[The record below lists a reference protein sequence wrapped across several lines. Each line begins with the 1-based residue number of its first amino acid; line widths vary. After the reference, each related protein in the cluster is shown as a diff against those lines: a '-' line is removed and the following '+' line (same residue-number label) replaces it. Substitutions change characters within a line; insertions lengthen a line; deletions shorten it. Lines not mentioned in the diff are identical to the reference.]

1 MLINRKFGEYVL
13 LQRLAVG
20 GQSEVFLALKV
31 GPGDFLRT
39 VVIKVLPSRL
49 KEDERFVRLFFKEAF
64 VSSRFAHPNVITVYD
79 ARLIEGDYCLV
90 MDFVAGQTVADI
102 AQRGFQSGQP
112 LSLNQ
117 SIQIIADACDG
128 LHYAHQF
135 RDLDESTYSIVH
147 CDISP
152 QNLMVT
158 YQGVTKVFDFG
169 IAHIPGY
176 EGTNEP
182 LTVGGKYAYMSPE
195 QLRGDEVVDARSDIF
210 SLGIILY
217 ELCTGYRLFRR
228 GSQPEVIK
236 AVCEEP
242 IRPPTTLRPDLPMF
256 LERIVMRALERD
268 PRRRYRTAA
277 EMRDDLLQLLS
288 MMSKGSERASLGD
301 YVASLFVDERK
312 DIADVLRQANQGM
325 LQLSEDMSEGFVE
338 RLTGDFAPFEEE
350 TMELDPEAFKE
361 YAKAKEEA
369 HRAVKEAN
377 QKPGEG
383 NKSDG
388 AGDEDRSDSVA
399 RQELEQER
407 AAALEHANDLEGEV
421 TRLQRRQTLLMVLIL
436 VLGAISIV
444 LGVLQFQAKSGSGAG
459 AGGPDASAE
468 VSSSSNS

>member
-228 GSQPEVIK
+228 ASQPEVIK

-242 IRPPTTLRPDLPMF
+242 IRPPTALRPDLPMF
-256 LERIVMRALERD
+256 LERIIMRSLERD

-277 EMRDDLLQLLS
+277 EMRDELLQLLS

-312 DIADVLRQANQGM
+312 DVADVLRQANQGM

-350 TMELDPEAFKE
+350 TMELDPEAFRE

-369 HRAVKEAN
+369 HRAVEDARKKGDA
-377 QKPGEG
+377 G
-383 NKSDG
+383 KSD
-388 AGDEDRSDSVA
+388 AKAEGDSDA
-399 RQELEQER
+399 KRRALEQER
-407 AAALEHANDLEGEV
+407 AAALEHANDLADEV
-421 TRLQRRQTLLMVLIL
+421 SRLQRRQTLLMVLIL
-436 VLGAISIV
+436 VLGAIAIV
-444 LGVLQFQAKSGSGAG
+444 LGVLQFQGKSGAAG
-459 AGGPDASAE
+459 KTGGSDASAE
-468 VSSSSNS
+468 VSSSPNS